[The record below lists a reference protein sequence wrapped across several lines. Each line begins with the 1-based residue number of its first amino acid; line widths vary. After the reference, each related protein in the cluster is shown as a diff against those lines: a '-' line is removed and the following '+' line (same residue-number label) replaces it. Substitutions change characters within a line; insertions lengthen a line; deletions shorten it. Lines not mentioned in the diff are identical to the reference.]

1 MSTVH
6 VEVSLD
12 LRHRCRINAGSA
24 WGIISSEEN

>member
-1 MSTVH
+1 MH
-6 VEVSLD
+6 VEVGLD